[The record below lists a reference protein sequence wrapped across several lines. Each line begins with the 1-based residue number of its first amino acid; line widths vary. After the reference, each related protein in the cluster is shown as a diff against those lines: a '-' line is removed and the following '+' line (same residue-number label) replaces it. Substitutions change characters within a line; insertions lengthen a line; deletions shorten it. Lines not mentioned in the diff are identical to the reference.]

1 MYHTIVKRI
10 ATKNFERVNGH
21 DYACLERGMRP
32 APSIDI
38 AVRVAA
44 FAHALEIMS
53 SCRNC

>member
-1 MYHTIVKRI
+1 
-10 ATKNFERVNGH
+10 
-21 DYACLERGMRP
+21 MRP